1 MVTLKTEIKR
11 EKGGRV
17 VKLILLGEGG
27 SEKTQR
33 FLEANL
39 SRRFSLTCCTG
50 QRISVSGA
58 GEELLLLASPELSC
72 AQLEGGLFLAR
83 NGARLPKG
91 LRLPG
96 DAVVIVSSDEEEQ
109 LRQLARM
116 GAQTVTC
123 GLSCKDTVTFSS
135 KSEDKAVVSLMRE
148 VVGLSGEMLE
158 PMDIPITFSPES
170 GDYPLLACTAA
181 LLLAGAITGE
191 QQGSPTKY
199 FQS

>member
-1 MVTLKTEIKR
+1 M
-11 EKGGRV
+11 
-17 VKLILLGEGG
+17 VKLILLGESR
-27 SEKTQR
+27 SEKTER

-39 SRRFSLTCCTG
+39 SRRFSLICCTG
-50 QRISVSGA
+50 QRVSVSGA
-58 GEELLLLASPELSC
+58 GEELLLLASPELNC
-72 AQLEGGLFLAR
+72 AELKGGLFLVR

-91 LRLPG
+91 LRLPA
-96 DAVVIVSSDEEEQ
+96 DAVVIVSSDEEGQ
-109 LRQLARM
+109 LRQLAQM

-135 KSEDKAVVSLMRE
+135 KSEEEAVVSLMRG
-148 VVGLSGEMLE
+148 VPGLNGEMLE
-158 PMDIPITFSPES
+158 PMDVPITFPPES

-191 QQGSPTKY
+191 EDGSPTKY